1 MATGIPHDLSE
12 PWVEIEKQVMDSER
26 EAESMESSSS
36 VIILQN

>member
-26 EAESMESSSS
+26 EAESMESS